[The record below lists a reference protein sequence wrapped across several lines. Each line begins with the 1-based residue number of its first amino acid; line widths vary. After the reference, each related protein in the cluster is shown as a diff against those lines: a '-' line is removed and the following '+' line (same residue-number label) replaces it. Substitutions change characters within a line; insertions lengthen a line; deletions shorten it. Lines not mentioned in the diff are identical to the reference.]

1 MAKELIAGIAGA
13 EVDNLFETKGL
24 DFMDLEKA
32 KQFAKKEA
40 KAAIDQDNY

>member
-24 DFMDLEKA
+24 DLMDLEKA
-32 KQFAKKEA
+32 KHFAKKEA